1 MNKISLA
8 KFVNKLFVLWK
19 NNQLNL
25 LKIEEEKFNID
36 SSFYDFNVSIYYDTY
51 NLVTFFSS
59 TNYYNITNTLSNFI
73 SDIEA
78 LDKVSYTYITT
89 YIYGLSN
96 EFKYYQTLEVIN
108 HIHYFLRLFNYNNME
123 INDKL
128 THYLKINMINPI
140 EVFLLENTKNKYEQ
154 LSLFSENKVDETE
167 LSKLKY
173 DLKTTMLNSL
183 INDIVKNMDI
193 KSFNNFKTNFNNM
206 LDMSK
211 LPKDIKVF
219 YSEYL
224 SYIYLLVNKRLS
236 TKRNDADLNVVLKW
250 KSLD

>member
-8 KFVNKLFVLWK
+8 KFVNKLFVLWN
-19 NNQLNL
+19 NNQLNQ
-25 LKIEEEKFNID
+25 LKIEEEKLNID

-51 NLVTFFSS
+51 NLVTFISS

-73 SDIEA
+73 SDIEV

-89 YIYGLSN
+89 YINGLSN

-128 THYLKINMINPI
+128 IPYLKINMINPI
-140 EVFLLENTKNKYEQ
+140 EVFFLENTKNKYEQ
-154 LSLFSENKVDETE
+154 LSLFSENKIDETE
-167 LSKLKY
+167 LSKLEY
-173 DLKTTMLNSL
+173 DLKTSMLNSL
-183 INDIVKNMDI
+183 INDIIKNMDI
-193 KSFNNFKTNFNNM
+193 KSFNDFKTNFNNM
-206 LDMSK
+206 LDMSN